1 MILDLKDNIVVVDGQ
16 PYSAIEVYITAKT
29 TGKLVF
35 NKLHGIQGRLEI
47 SGPTDIYYQDP
58 GILIINSETPQSYSE
73 KLEVVDTRKNIIA
86 KTKTKKWELS
96 EFNAV
101 IDNYPVALTI
111 AFNPRKLLI
120 SYNSSMIQI
129 IEKPFLLQVVLKA
142 L

>member
-1 MILDLKDNIVVVDGQ
+1 MLLHLENHRFIPGRARWKYMILDLKDNIVVVDGQ

-73 KLEVVDTRKNIIA
+73 KLEVVDTRK
-86 KTKTKKWELS
+86 T
-96 EFNAV
+96 
-101 IDNYPVALTI
+101 
-111 AFNPRKLLI
+111 
-120 SYNSSMIQI
+120 
-129 IEKPFLLQVVLKA
+129 LLQKQKQRSGSCLS
-142 L
+142 LMQ